1 LCRDNTPSV
10 LLCEWEVESDYLEDD
25 RITGVMP
32 VLFAND
38 PKAAEAGMMDN
49 LATARKDL
57 DKINRA
63 FFVPESLD
71 IEEAA
76 KVAKKPRLG
85 DAEFLYKDWNLERLF
100 ETSVPT
106 SAYTGE
112 VFIEVQISG
121 IFINNVHTP
130 ENKSK
135 YSGGCNQARAGGVAA
150 SGSANGKIIYLFQL
164 N

>member
-1 LCRDNTPSV
+1 MCRDNTPSI

-63 FFVPESLD
+63 FFVTESLD
-71 IEEAA
+71 IEEAV

-85 DAEFLYKDWNLERLF
+85 DAEFLFKDWNLERLF

-112 VFIEVQISG
+112 WCSLKYKFVKSSLIS
-121 IFINNVHTP
+121 TYTR
-130 ENKSK
+130 E
-135 YSGGCNQARAGGVAA
+135 
-150 SGSANGKIIYLFQL
+150 
-164 N
+164 

>member
-1 LCRDNTPSV
+1 LCRDNTPSI

-85 DAEFLYKDWNLERLF
+85 DAEFLYKDWNLYVYLKPRF
-100 ETSVPT
+100 PPRPIQV
-106 SAYTGE
+106 
-112 VFIEVQISG
+112 SG
-121 IFINNVHTP
+121 IYKSSFEIFI
-130 ENKSK
+130 KM
-135 YSGGCNQARAGGVAA
+135 
-150 SGSANGKIIYLFQL
+150 
-164 N
+164 

>member
-1 LCRDNTPSV
+1 MCRDNTPSI

-63 FFVPESLD
+63 FFVPECLD
-71 IEEAA
+71 YEEAA

-106 SAYTGE
+106 SAYTGKRW
-112 VFIEVQISG
+112 FNKVQNFE
-121 IFINNVHTP
+121 IFSLIMYIHQRIYINI
-130 ENKSK
+130 
-135 YSGGCNQARAGGVAA
+135 QAGVTKHEPAVWLLLA
-150 SGSANGKIIYLFQL
+150 QPAVR
-164 N
+164 

>member
-1 LCRDNTPSV
+1 MSNTKYKFTLANHICEQLFLNNPYSHLCRDNTPSI

-38 PKAAEAGMMDN
+38 PKAAEEGMMDN
-49 LATARKDL
+49 IATARKDL

-85 DAEFLYKDWNLERLF
+85 DAEFLFKDWNLEHLF

-106 SAYTGE
+106 SAYTGMWCLK
-112 VFIEVQISG
+112 VQIFE
-121 IFINNVHTP
+121 ILH
-130 ENKSK
+130 K
-135 YSGGCNQARAGGVAA
+135 
-150 SGSANGKIIYLFQL
+150 
-164 N
+164 